1 MIGVRRHTI
10 GGSVVG
16 SLGTAKSY
24 DREVSTVKQ
33 KLTIVRLHDGK
44 DGFYRLVFQDGSY
57 GKESWV
63 TEQGVLFDANR
74 SKKLRPIGI
83 VFVRGSDDTP
93 ELPAV
98 LQQRVAQKKAA

>member
-1 MIGVRRHTI
+1 M
-10 GGSVVG
+10 GGS
-16 SLGTAKSY
+16 LDTAKSY

-44 DGFYRLVFQDGSY
+44 DGFYRLVLQDGSY

-63 TEQGVLFDANR
+63 TEQGVLFDAR
-74 SKKLRPIGI
+74 RAKDLQPIGV
-83 VFVRGSDDTP
+83 VFVRGSDDAP

-98 LQQRVAQKKAA
+98 LQQRVVQKKAA